1 MSIKNKSV
9 IIIPIIIVVLI
20 ILFILFKNINNKE
33 IKYDYY
39 FSYEK
44 NDNLIS
50 QSLYIYDVNGN
61 VISNYYVFNDSKEP
75 IGFALNDNEFATIS
89 IAALD
94 LSKKKEII
102 ITFDEDEDI
111 YNYIKVGLKEWLYEK
126 DI

>member
-20 ILFILFKNINNKE
+20 ILFILFKNINDKE

-50 QSLYIYDVNGN
+50 QSLYIYDLEGN
-61 VISNYYVFNDSKEP
+61 IVSNYYVFNDSKEP

-111 YNYIKVGLKEWLYEK
+111 YNYIKVGLKE
-126 DI
+126 

>member
-9 IIIPIIIVVLI
+9 IIIPIIIILLI
-20 ILFILFKNINNKE
+20 ALFIIFKNNDTKKE

-39 FSYEK
+39 FTYEK

-111 YNYIKVGLKEWLYEK
+111 YNYIKVGLKE
-126 DI
+126 